1 MEVLLVSNKQAVNQ
15 PLVLAVDDDED
26 SLCLVSEVVKGS
38 NLSCITATDGKTAL
52 SLAQL
57 HQPNLILLD
66 ILLPDLNG
74 VEVLHRLRKN
84 PQTQCIPV
92 IAVTALAKEEDCD
105 RIMAAGCDGYITK
118 PYMLDD
124 LEDLIFRYLYPTAV
138 TA

>member
-1 MEVLLVSNKQAVNQ
+1 MEVLLASNKQAINQ

-26 SLCLVSEVVKGS
+26 SLFLVTEVVNGS
-38 NLSCITATDGKTAL
+38 NLSCMTATDGKTAL

-57 HQPNLILLD
+57 YQPNLILLD

-74 VEVLHRLRKN
+74 IEVLHRLRRN
-84 PQTQCIPV
+84 PQTQYIPI

-118 PYMLDD
+118 PYMLND

>member
-1 MEVLLVSNKQAVNQ
+1 LEVLLTSNKQIVNQ

-26 SLCLVSEVVKGS
+26 SLYLVTEVVKGS
-38 NLSCITATDGKTAL
+38 NLSCMTATDGKTAL

-57 HQPNLILLD
+57 YQPNLILLD

-74 VEVLHRLRKN
+74 VEVLYHLRRN
-84 PQTQCIPV
+84 PQTQDIPV

-105 RIMAAGCDGYITK
+105 RVMAAGCDGYLTK

-124 LEDLIFRYLYPTAV
+124 LEDLIFRYLCFTAA